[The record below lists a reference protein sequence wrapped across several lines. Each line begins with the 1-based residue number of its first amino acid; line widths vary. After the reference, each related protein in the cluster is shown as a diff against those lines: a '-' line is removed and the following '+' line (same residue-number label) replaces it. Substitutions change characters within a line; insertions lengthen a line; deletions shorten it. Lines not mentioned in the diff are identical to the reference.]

1 MKKISVLTL
10 LIFITG
16 IEMLIAQ
23 SGWILKPV
31 SITFDLRC
39 VVMLDSQ
46 YSICAGDENI
56 ILISSN
62 GGFNW
67 QEIPVGNDLMQ
78 DIDFI
83 NENTG
88 FILNS
93 YYIIKTTNKGLN
105 WTYIDAGPYTK
116 TNIDFINEETGFI
129 SGTDGGDNS
138 PVAYV
143 KKTTN
148 GGLNWDHN
156 AMLDIGA
163 ARDVKFFNPQE
174 GAAYVCNR
182 LHITTNGGVN
192 WSRTQFPEGC
202 FNSLYSFNLNSH
214 FSFGNLGKI
223 YMTVNAGVNWT
234 EQNSGTTKHIFNSF
248 FFIDSTLG
256 YAVGDSGLI
265 LRTSNGGID
274 WTIQNSNTN
283 KKLYDVY
290 FFNKDVGI
298 VVGEDGTILKTT
310 TGGLTFVNSNTHVIP
325 DKFSLSQNFPNP
337 FNPTTTIHYSLSENS
352 YVILK
357 VYGILGNEIAT
368 LVNEKQNRG
377 SYNYQF
383 STADFQLSSGIYLY
397 KLITNNFSETKR
409 MILLK

>member
-10 LIFITG
+10 LIYITG

-23 SGWILKPV
+23 SGWILKPGG
-31 SITFDLRC
+31 ITFDLRC
-39 VVMLDSQ
+39 TVMLDSQ
-46 YSICAGDENI
+46 YSICAGDGNI
-56 ILISSN
+56 VLISSN

-67 QEIPVGNDLMQ
+67 QQIPAGNDLMQ

-93 YYIIKTTNKGLN
+93 DYIIKTTNKGLN
-105 WTYIDAGPYTK
+105 WTYIDAGPYNK
-116 TNIDFINEETGFI
+116 TNIDFINEDTGFI

-174 GAAYVCNR
+174 GAAFVCNR

-202 FNSLYSFNLNSH
+202 FNSIYSFNLNSH
-214 FSFGNLGKI
+214 FSFSNLGKI

-248 FFIDSTLG
+248 FTDSANG

-265 LRTSNGGID
+265 LRTSNGGTD

-283 KKLYDVY
+283 KKLFDVY
-290 FFNKDVGI
+290 FFNRDVGI

-310 TGGLTFVNSNTHVIP
+310 TGGLTFVNSNTNVIP

-357 VYGILGNEIAT
+357 VYGILGNEITT
-368 LVNEKQNRG
+368 LINERQNAGNYEVTFDG
-377 SYNYQF
+377 S
-383 STADFQLSSGIYLY
+383 DLSSGIYFYRLEAES
-397 KLITNNFSETKR
+397 FVETKR
-409 MILLK
+409 MMLLK